1 MDYKMKSL
9 KATIDVEVMDS
20 SVLVPTDIKQALDFF
35 KELRDNSE
43 GKAKKGYSTCVSLLN
58 WAIQNEAVLSNTIH
72 YPDAYSFE
80 FAFKKYSNFRIF
92 GDSLEFNVKGT
103 VMSTC

>member
-1 MDYKMKSL
+1 MDYKMTSL
-9 KATIDVEVMDS
+9 KTTIDVEVIDS
-20 SVLVPTDIKQALDFF
+20 TVLVPSEIKQALDLF